1 MTDIKKYYSIHD
13 YDLAAYSNRLF
24 KIRDTLNFT
33 MREMAETLNVNV
45 STYQL
50 NESGKIKKIPATIVE
65 ALVEKLH
72 VDINTLLVPLS
83 KSDLSP
89 NILIWATSSKAAPYI
104 IEAYQKYLQ
113 DKENER
119 NKRKEEIENQ
129 IEKYKGD
136 NVMKFLLWCF
146 IIIKGKCK
154 SLPYFISGLTIP
166 VT

>member
-119 NKRKEEIENQ
+119 NKRKEEIESQ
-129 IEKYKGD
+129 IEKYKGA
-136 NVMKFLLWCF
+136 L
-146 IIIKGKCK
+146 
-154 SLPYFISGLTIP
+154 
-166 VT
+166 